1 MVKSILVIGGGAG
14 QVPLIEYA
22 RKNGYRAVVVSPD
35 GNYPGLKLADK
46 VVYEDIRFP
55 ERIIAHK
62 ELAEEDVAAVVTDQL
77 DEAVPTVSFLA
88 KHFNVPGIDCDVAL
102 RFKDKYVMRRAAEN
116 IGVAVPKCVRV
127 TELDDLETSIKGLRF
142 PLIIK
147 PLDRASS
154 LGVYE
159 AKDFSELRSHF
170 AESKSYSDKG
180 VIVEEF
186 VQGREYVVEG
196 FTSEGKTT
204 NLIVGH
210 RDYFNV
216 PDAFIPSA
224 TVFRDSDSATDDL
237 ERRLKEVNIR
247 LVEGFGL
254 NFGLT
259 HAEYIYNEGS
269 DTIYLVEVAA
279 RGGGVCISSDL
290 IPAAC
295 GVDSVAVYMRAALGL
310 PVGSL
315 ELRKGAAAYFCFML
329 PEGVVK
335 SVSGVEKLCAV
346 PGLLRAVLGNVEV
359 GMRISAARD
368 KYSRKGPILVCGKT
382 KEDCYNVIK
391 QVKDILQIRVL
402 TSNGEAVQYWC

>member
-1 MVKSILVIGGGAG
+1 MTKSVLVVGGGTG

-22 RKNGYRAVVVSPD
+22 QKNGYRAVVISPK
-35 GNYPGLKLADK
+35 GNYPGLQLADK
-46 VVYEDIRFP
+46 VIYEDIRFP
-55 ERIIAHK
+55 EKIIAHE
-62 ELAEEDVAAVVTDQL
+62 ELQDEDVAAVVTDQL

-88 KHFNVPGIDCDVAL
+88 KHFNVPGVDCDVAL
-102 RFKDKYVMRRAAEN
+102 RFKDKYVMRREAEK

-127 TELDDLETSIKGLRF
+127 AELVDLEESIKGLHF

-159 AKDFSELRSHF
+159 AKDFSELKSHF
-170 AESKSYSDKG
+170 AESRSYSSQG

-186 VQGREYVVEG
+186 VKGREYVVEG
-196 FTSEGKTT
+196 FTVGGKTT

-210 RDYFNV
+210 RDYFNI
-216 PDAFIPSA
+216 PGAFIPSA
-224 TVFRDSDSATDDL
+224 TVFRDADSATDDL
-237 ERRLKEVNIR
+237 ERRLKEVNVR

-259 HAEYIYNEGS
+259 HAEYIYNEDR

-295 GVDSVAVYMRAALGL
+295 GVDSVDVYMRAALGQPIGPL
-310 PVGSL
+310 K
-315 ELRKGAAAYFCFML
+315 LRNGAAAYFCFML

-335 SVSGVEKLCAV
+335 FVSGMEKLRAI
-346 PGLLRAVLGNVEV
+346 PGLLRAVLENVEA

-368 KYSRKGPILVCGKT
+368 KYSRKGPILVSGKT

-391 QVKDILQIRVL
+391 KVKDVLQIRVL
-402 TSNGEAVQYWC
+402 TSNGESVQYWS